1 MTKLYDI
8 FVVFMTQGRL
18 QYTEPVNVVMSIT
31 MKHYIASLLLFFFS
45 GLVSANSYEKVLV
58 AVDHAPPYGMISDD
72 GKVSGAIVDIMREMQ
87 PSLPIKFEYVACPF
101 SRCLKMLEQ
110 NELDVMGGL
119 IRTEARE
126 QKMQF
131 LTPPYMMLSSSFVFY
146 AKADSELKINNY
158 LDLVG
163 KRIAVMRGAAHFPR
177 FDTDKTLTKIE
188 ALSEHNA
195 FEMLLKNRVDLVIAV
210 EETADHASVFLQRP
224 SQEIVKMPY
233 RYKDVIY
240 GHIALSKQF
249 ASSSLAEKIQERLNT
264 LVLNGRLTE
273 LVKSYNLPPVTAV
286 AIDK

>member
-18 QYTEPVNVVMSIT
+18 QYRERVNVVMSIT
-31 MKHYIASLLLFFFS
+31 MKRYIISLLLLLCSSFAFATSF
-45 GLVSANSYEKVLV
+45 EKVVV
-58 AVDHAPPYGMISDD
+58 AVDHAPPYGMVSED
-72 GKVSGAIVDIMREMQ
+72 GRVSGAIVDIMREIQ
-87 PSLPIKFEYVACPF
+87 RTLPIKLEYVACPF

-146 AKADSELKINNY
+146 ARADSELKINNY
-158 LDLVG
+158 QDLVG

-177 FDTDKTLTKIE
+177 FDNDKTLTKVE

-195 FEMLLKNRVDLVIAV
+195 FDMLLKGRVELVIAV
-210 EETADHASVFLQRP
+210 ETTADHASVFLQRP

-249 ASSSLAEKIQERLNT
+249 ASSGLAEKIQDRLNT

>member
-158 LDLVG
+158 QDLVG

-240 GHIALSKQF
+240 GHIVLSKQF

>member
-158 LDLVG
+158 QDLVG
-163 KRIAVMRGAAHFPR
+163 KRIAIMRGAAHFPR

>member
-72 GKVSGAIVDIMREMQ
+72 GKVSGAIVVIMREMQ

-158 LDLVG
+158 QDLVG

>member
-158 LDLVG
+158 QDLVG

>member
-45 GLVSANSYEKVLV
+45 GLVSANSYEKVLM

-158 LDLVG
+158 QDLVG

>member
-1 MTKLYDI
+1 
-8 FVVFMTQGRL
+8 
-18 QYTEPVNVVMSIT
+18 

-158 LDLVG
+158 QDLVG

-177 FDTDKTLTKIE
+177 FDADKTLTKIE

>member
-158 LDLVG
+158 QDLVG

-249 ASSSLAEKIQERLNT
+249 ASSSLAEKIQDRLNT

>member
-1 MTKLYDI
+1 
-8 FVVFMTQGRL
+8 
-18 QYTEPVNVVMSIT
+18 

-158 LDLVG
+158 QDLVG

-210 EETADHASVFLQRP
+210 EETADYASVFLQRP

>member
-158 LDLVG
+158 QDLVG
-163 KRIAVMRGAAHFPR
+163 KRIAVMRGAAHFPS

>member
-1 MTKLYDI
+1 
-8 FVVFMTQGRL
+8 
-18 QYTEPVNVVMSIT
+18 

-158 LDLVG
+158 QDLVG
-163 KRIAVMRGAAHFPR
+163 KRIAIMRGAAHFPR

-233 RYKDVIY
+233 RYKDIIY

>member
-72 GKVSGAIVDIMREMQ
+72 GKVSGAIVDIMREMH

-158 LDLVG
+158 QDLVG

>member
-158 LDLVG
+158 QDLVG

-249 ASSSLAEKIQERLNT
+249 ASLSLAEKIQERLNT

>member
-158 LDLVG
+158 QDLVG

-233 RYKDVIY
+233 RYKDIIY

>member
-131 LTPPYMMLSSSFVFY
+131 LPPPYMMLSSSFVFY

-158 LDLVG
+158 QDLVG
-163 KRIAVMRGAAHFPR
+163 KRIAIMRGAAHFPR